1 MIFSS
6 VLMLHSLNEYEIA
19 YKIVKAVENIYKSG
33 EVLTNDIGGKA
44 TTLEFTDAI
53 LEHLVT

>member
-1 MIFSS
+1 
-6 VLMLHSLNEYEIA
+6 MLHSLNEYEIA